1 MDTTSRR
8 LGRVLAIEAACV
20 VSLLAAFAPGSAVAA
35 PARLACAEQ
44 HGRTIA
50 SNKSARVYQNNGKT
64 FGCLYS
70 SNRRV
75 QLGTYGSALGE
86 TVGQRNVQLA
96 GRFVAYEE
104 YTEAR
109 RLLLYA
115 VRVVDLR
122 LRKRVSVSPTGRTL
136 DFAYLGY
143 GIGPTTMIRLRSTGQ
158 VAWIVRDITLR
169 TPRYEVHK
177 HDGRDQLLAAGD
189 DIDPVSLGLIGRT
202 LSWIQAGR
210 RLRATLGPAAK
221 GDDT

>member
-1 MDTTSRR
+1 MIERPR
-8 LGRVLAIEAACV
+8 RVLTVEAAFAA
-20 VSLLAAFAPGSAVAA
+20 SLLAAFAPGLADAS

-50 SNKSARVYQNNGKT
+50 SSTFARIYQNNGKT

-70 SNRRV
+70 SNRRM
-75 QLGTYGSALGE
+75 QIGTYGSALGE
-86 TVGQRNVQLA
+86 TVGQRNIQLA
-96 GRFVAYEE
+96 GRFVAFED

-122 LRKRVSVSPTGRTL
+122 SGKRVSVSPTGRTP

-143 GIGPTTMIRLRSTGQ
+143 GIGPTTTIRLRSTGQ

-169 TPRYEVHK
+169 TPGFEVHK
-177 HDGRDQLLAAGD
+177 HDRRDQLLAAGA
-189 DIDPVSLGLIGRT
+189 DIAPASLGLIGHR
-202 LSWIQAGR
+202 LSWIQGAQR
-210 RLRATLGPAAK
+210 IYATLGPAPT
-221 GDDT
+221 G